1 MPADPRLTA
10 AGPTPPAMLELELEL
25 VVVDELF
32 AEDCDVVE
40 LEVDELLEVDCDS
53 ELEAEDV
60 VDVDKELADV
70 VEVVVIEDV
79 LEPD

>member
-1 MPADPRLTA
+1 MPPVMLELE
-10 AGPTPPAMLELELEL
+10 LELELEL

-32 AEDCDVVE
+32 TEEDCDVVE

-70 VEVVVIEDV
+70 VEVVVIEDA